1 MKINLQ
7 VIQKIQEDGFNTNSM
22 NSYIALILA
31 IVFEVTGTM
40 LLPITKEFTKMLPTI
55 LVILFYSLSFYLL
68 SLTVNK
74 LPLAIVYA
82 SWAGLGVFS
91 VAILSYLF
99 YKQPLNLPT
108 LVGLFLIVVG
118 VILVN
123 MFKTD

>member
-91 VAILSYLF
+91 VAILSYFF